1 MHRSVLH
8 IPDAELHVMQV
19 IWDAPVPLST
29 TQIIQTVQ
37 KEINPAWK
45 MPTIRTFL
53 ARLITK
59 GYLTVESDS
68 KERYYIAVIDEQ
80 AYLKSVTRKFLIQ
93 HRYDSL
99 LEVFALM
106 RGEQLMQLT
115 DDDLQQLKHLLSMLD
130 DG

>member
-1 MHRSVLH
+1 MFRSVLH
-8 IPDAELHVMQV
+8 IPDAERQIMQV

-59 GYLTVESDS
+59 GYLTVEFDS

-106 RGEQLMQLT
+106 RGEQLTQLT
-115 DDDLQQLKHLLSMLD
+115 DDDLQQLKHLLLMLD

>member
-8 IPDAELHVMQV
+8 IPDAEFHVMQV

-59 GYLTVESDS
+59 GYLTVEFDS

-106 RGEQLMQLT
+106 RGEQLTQLT
-115 DDDLQQLKHLLSMLD
+115 DDDLQQLKHLLLMLD

>member
-8 IPDAELHVMQV
+8 IPDAEFHVMQV

-68 KERYYIAVIDEQ
+68 KERYYSAVIDEQ

-93 HRYDSL
+93 HHYDSL

-106 RGEQLMQLT
+106 RGEQLTQLT

-130 DG
+130 DR

>member
-8 IPDAELHVMQV
+8 IPDAEFHVMQV

-93 HRYDSL
+93 HHYDSL

-106 RGEQLMQLT
+106 RGEQLTQLT

-130 DG
+130 DR

>member
-8 IPDAELHVMQV
+8 IPDAEFHVMQV

-106 RGEQLMQLT
+106 RGEQLTQLT

-130 DG
+130 DR

>member
-8 IPDAELHVMQV
+8 IPDAEFHVMQV

-80 AYLKSVTRKFLIQ
+80 AYLKSATRKFLIQ

-106 RGEQLMQLT
+106 RGEQLTQLT

-130 DG
+130 DR